1 MLGFDKNKERER
13 YYLLPGQGGRSARRK
28 HLRIL
33 LWSIAAGIVASAVL
47 AGILYLIAS
56 PIR

>member
-1 MLGFDKNKERER
+1 MFGIGKNKERQR

-33 LWSIAAGIVASAVL
+33 LWSLVAGIFASAIL
-47 AGILYLIAS
+47 AGILYLIAQ
-56 PIR
+56 PL